1 MNAPHAPSAPLA
13 FTPSLPPSTAPAND
27 RPPRLSSRAL
37 LGDRPEVEILHGDQI
52 YRLRRTALGKLILT
66 K

>member
-1 MNAPHAPSAPLA
+1 MDAPL
-13 FTPSLPPSTAPAND
+13 TPTPHVPLPRRPLSTPPAGEG
-27 RPPRLSSRAL
+27 PPRLCSRAL